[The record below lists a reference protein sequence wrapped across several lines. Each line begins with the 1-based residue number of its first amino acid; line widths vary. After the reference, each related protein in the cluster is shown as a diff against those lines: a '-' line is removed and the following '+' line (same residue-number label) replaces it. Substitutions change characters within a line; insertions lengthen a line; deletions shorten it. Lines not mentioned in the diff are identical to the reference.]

1 MTLVDEESKDRH
13 QSLGLGSGVRA
24 ANVVRRSLHRED
36 DKVVD
41 GNDGNTPASVRTT
54 GRYWDRLALA
64 AVGDERRRRT
74 LERSR
79 LFDQEAERYD
89 RCRPRYPDV
98 VIDEVLGP
106 EPSGL
111 EVLDVGCGTGIAA
124 RPTAERGA
132 KVLGVELAPR
142 MAEIAHRHGI
152 DVEIGAF
159 EDWDAAGRRFDRVT
173 SAQAW
178 HWLDMPA
185 ATAKAASILRPN
197 GSLGLIWSGGAHPDD
212 LADALE
218 DVYSTV
224 VPSGTHRLFRGYA
237 AHRSTDVRADLD
249 PVLPAIAAVPEF
261 GAVTERWFPW
271 TQRYQRDEWLELLLS
286 SSEYAALEP
295 NLRHRLLD
303 AVATTIDDHGGS
315 FLMNFETVLITAKR
329 LG

>member
-1 MTLVDEESKDRH
+1 M
-13 QSLGLGSGVRA
+13 
-24 ANVVRRSLHRED
+24 
-36 DKVVD
+36 VD
-41 GNDGNTPASVRTT
+41 GNEMM
-54 GRYWDRLALA
+54 LA
-64 AVGDERRRRT
+64 ASART
-74 LERSR
+74 RSHALERSR

-98 VIDEVLGP
+98 VIDELLGP

-124 RPTAERGA
+124 RPMAERGA

-185 ATAKAASILRPN
+185 ATAKAASLLRPN

-218 DVYSTV
+218 NVYSRV
-224 VPSGTHRLFRGYA
+224 VPSDIHRLFRGYGA
-237 AHRSTDVRADLD
+237 NRSTDVRAGLTGVLD
-249 PVLPAIAAVPEF
+249 AITADPDF
-261 GAVTERWFPW
+261 GDATEHWFPW
-271 TQRYQRDEWLELLLS
+271 TQRYQTDEWLGLLQS

-303 AVATTIDDHGGS
+303 AIGTAIDEYGGS
-315 FLMNFETVLITAKR
+315 FIMNFETVLIAAAR